1 MEAQMVIFTDRELE
15 LLATLRD
22 NWERLY
28 QAELARLLKEEGERR
43 GRFDVK
49 RMRPGGREI
58 AA

>member
-1 MEAQMVIFTDRELE
+1 MEIFTARELE
-15 LLATLRD
+15 LLAMLKD

-28 QAELARLLKEEGERR
+28 RAELARLLKEEAERR

-49 RMRPGGREI
+49 GARPGGAGL